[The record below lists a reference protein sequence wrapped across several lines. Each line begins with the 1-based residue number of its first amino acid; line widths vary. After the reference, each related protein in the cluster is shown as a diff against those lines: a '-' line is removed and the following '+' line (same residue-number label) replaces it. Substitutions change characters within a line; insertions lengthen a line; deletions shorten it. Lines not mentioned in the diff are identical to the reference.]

1 MKLAFAILQVP
12 AERMPRGYFLGEP
25 VPPELYEVVW
35 GLEDLREI
43 YHEHIQDGNPADEL
57 ERVLEWV
64 FKKFNV
70 DHPKDFRGHSL
81 SVGDVIKIADRY
93 FKVESVGFKEV
104 TELFNKEKA
113 RGEE

>member
-1 MKLAFAILQVP
+1 MELAFAILQVP

-35 GLEDLREI
+35 SLEDAQAMYDE
-43 YHEHIQDGNPADEL
+43 YVQDDNSPDEL
-57 ERVLEWV
+57 YRFLEWV

-70 DHPKDFRGHSL
+70 DHPEDFRGHSL
-81 SVGDVIKIADRY
+81 SVGDVIKVGDRY

-104 TELFNKEKA
+104 TELFANRKMG
-113 RGEE
+113 GEE